1 MLLVIAFVDFDS
13 NLICYSTSRFSLFT
27 SVTYYAGVV
36 KKKKHPS
43 SLMRI
48 LSQILSVQMVP
59 ATRPG
64 KRRASLFPA
73 DLFIVALDYY

>member
-1 MLLVIAFVDFDS
+1 MDFIFCDS

-43 SLMRI
+43 SLVRV

-64 KRRASLFPA
+64 KCRTSLFPA
-73 DLFIVALDYY
+73 FFVYSGP